1 MSIIVVG
8 NAALDTTLEVE
19 RLPRPGESIL
29 VQAMRE
35 DLGGKGLN
43 QAVAAARAGAAVV
56 FCAAVGDDA
65 ASTTIMDRLALEGID
80 AGSVLHRGG
89 VTDRTTAFVT
99 PDAQNALATSAHNA
113 RSLTASDVASAV
125 DRAGPGDV
133 VLMQGNLTL
142 ETTLAAAD
150 IARAQGAT
158 VVLNPSPITYDYAA
172 LWPHIDIAVV
182 NADECATLTDTV
194 DTVLG
199 AQRLLE
205 AGVGAVVVTRGAQ
218 DVILVERES
227 VAHVNVPTVTAVDT
241 TGAGDAFCGVFVAGV
256 ASGSTRLEAVERAVH
271 AAAIAVTRPGAI
283 ASIPRRD
290 ELATA
295 AS

>member
-1 MSIIVVG
+1 MTIIVVG
-8 NAALDTTLEVE
+8 NAALDTTFEVE

-43 QAVAAARAGAAVV
+43 QAVAAARTGEAVV

-65 ASTTIMDRLALEGID
+65 ASAMIMDRLALEGID
-80 AGSVLHRGG
+80 ARSVLPRGG
-89 VTDRTTAFVT
+89 VTDRTTVFVM

-113 RSLTASDVASAV
+113 RSLRASDVASAV

-142 ETTLAAAD
+142 ETTLTTAGTAQ
-150 IARAQGAT
+150 AQGAT
-158 VVLNPSPITYDYAA
+158 VVLNPSPITHDYAA

-182 NADECATLTDTV
+182 NADECATLTDTP
-194 DTVLG
+194 DTELG
-199 AQRLLE
+199 AQRLVE

-227 VAHVNVPTVTAVDT
+227 VAHVNVPTVPAVDT

-290 ELATA
+290 ELATTA
-295 AS
+295 P